1 MALVIGVTGSIAA
14 GKSLVCKMLRDMGAE
29 HCDADTF
36 VHRLYDPGTPGFE
49 RVVAIFGEDVVGENG
64 YVDRKKLGAKVFGN
78 AEAMRQLTTAMG
90 PIVPALKTEIAR
102 LRSVLPE
109 DGTAVMEAVN
119 LIEADIAADCDATW
133 LVVCSNEVAL
143 PRLMARNNFSE
154 AEAQQRIA
162 SARDWR
168 LRAPAADL
176 IIRNDGTP
184 EELEQTVRYAYRRAW
199 ELHRAAQ
206 TTRAYHT
213 WRARNPMRVSA

>member
-14 GKSLVCKMLRDMGAE
+14 GKSLVCRMLRDLGAE

-36 VHRLYDPGTPGFE
+36 VHRLYDPGTPGFT
-49 RVVAIFGEDVVGENG
+49 RVVEIFGEDVVGADG
-64 YVDRKKLGAKVFGN
+64 YVDRKVLGAKVFGKP
-78 AEAMRQLTTAMG
+78 EAMRQLTAAMG
-90 PIVPALKTEIAR
+90 PIVPSLKTEIAR

-109 DGTAVMEAVN
+109 NGTAVMEAVN
-119 LIEADIAADCDATW
+119 LIEADIAADCDTTW
-133 LVVCSNEVAL
+133 LVVCSDAVAL

-154 AEAQQRIA
+154 AEARQRLA

-176 IIRNDGTP
+176 IIRNDGTL

-199 ELHRAAQ
+199 ELRRAAQ
-206 TTRAYHT
+206 NTRAYHD
-213 WRARNPMRVSA
+213 WRARNPLRASA

>member
-14 GKSLVCKMLRDMGAE
+14 GKSLVCQMLRDLGAE

-49 RVVAIFGEDVVGENG
+49 RVVGIFGEGVVGPDG

-78 AEAMRQLTTAMG
+78 PEAMRQLTGAMG

-102 LRSVLPE
+102 LRAVLPA

-133 LVVCSNEVAL
+133 LVVCSNETAL

-154 AEAQQRIA
+154 EEAKQRIA

-168 LRAPAADL
+168 LRAPAANL
-176 IIRNDGTP
+176 IVRNDGTP
-184 EELEQTVRYAYRRAW
+184 EGLEETVRYAFRRLW
-199 ELHRAAQ
+199 ELHRGELAAN
-206 TTRAYHT
+206 AYHD
-213 WRARNPMRVSA
+213 WRARNPMRVPA